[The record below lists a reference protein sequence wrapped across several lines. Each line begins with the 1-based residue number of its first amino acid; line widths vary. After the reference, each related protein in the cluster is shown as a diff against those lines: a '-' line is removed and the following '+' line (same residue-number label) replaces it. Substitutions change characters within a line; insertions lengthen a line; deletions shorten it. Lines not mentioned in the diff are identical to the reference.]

1 MSGEMAI
8 TLDQKYMYFI
18 QNKTLEVVISAQL
31 PANEAVSVT
40 FLDASGSPAGW
51 VKITDTA
58 IKYSCDN
65 KSISLTGDYRNVK
78 GTFAFRKLKERMEI
92 RFQGSLLHN
101 YTYLNGCELNEQ
113 AFGFT
118 FLKSGYPAH
127 TVSGAKFKISSKFNC
142 LGF

>member
-1 MSGEMAI
+1 MTI
-8 TLDQKYMYFI
+8 TLDEKYMYFI
-18 QNKTLEVVISAQL
+18 QNKTVELVLSAQL
-31 PANEAVSVT
+31 PNSEAIGLT

-65 KSISLTGDYRNVK
+65 KSISFTGDYRNVA
-78 GTFAFRKLKERMEI
+78 GTFLIRKLLQRIEI
-92 RFQGSLLHN
+92 SFQSTLIQN
-101 YTYLNGCELNEQ
+101 YTYLTSCDLNEQ

-127 TVSGAKFKISSKFNC
+127 TATGTKFRISS
-142 LGF
+142 